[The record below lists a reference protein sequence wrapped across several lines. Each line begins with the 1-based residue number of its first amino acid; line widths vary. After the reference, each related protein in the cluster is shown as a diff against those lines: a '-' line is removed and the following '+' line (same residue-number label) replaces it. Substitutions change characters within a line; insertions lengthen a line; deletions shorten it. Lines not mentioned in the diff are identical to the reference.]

1 MPECFLSAT
10 GCPVVDSRV
19 LARCPASFARNRA
32 SVPQPCRD
40 TRRFTPHR
48 DQAFAFLLAGYSAGL
63 RKTLRAIRRFNETT
77 GLLLPENCLR
87 WHLLTGSFSQAR
99 MPPCAGNAPR
109 PVTDGGAG
117 PPAPR
122 S

>member
-1 MPECFLSAT
+1 MFLRA
-10 GCPVVDSRV
+10 VLHLLRAIEKAYRSRV
-19 LARCPASFARNRA
+19 AKHAGLRH
-32 SVPQPCRD
+32 
-40 TRRFTPHR
+40 HR
-48 DQAFAFLLAGYSAGL
+48 DQAFAFLLAGYSEAGL
-63 RKTLRAIRRFNETT
+63 RKTLWAMRRFNETT

-87 WHLLTGSFSQAR
+87 WRLLTDSFSQAR